1 MDHQITLNLSLGQAA
16 AASLGFL
23 AALITTFS
31 QSQANLGLQVG
42 IIFAVLYSVLK
53 MQEGPSA
60 IRQEIQDQGRWLSDV
75 VRGILN
81 KTVNMERRLMLLEFS
96 PFECCR
102 QITAAVDSWDEARDP
117 NYASRQVF
125 QELGR
130 YSRNQG
136 SLRYEQIRSRE
147 SQSVPERSTTL

>member
-1 MDHQITLNLSLGQAA
+1 MDHQINLSLSLGQAA

-23 AALITTFS
+23 AALVMTFS
-31 QSQANLGLQVG
+31 QSQAHLGLQMLL
-42 IIFAVLYSVLK
+42 IFAVLYSVLK
-53 MQEGPSA
+53 MQEGPA
-60 IRQEIQDQGRWLSDV
+60 VIQGEIQNQATWLSDV
-75 VRGILN
+75 LSGILT
-81 KTVNMERRLMLLEFS
+81 KAVNMERRLMLLEFS

-102 QITAAVDSWDEARDP
+102 QITAAVDQWDQARDGH
-117 NYASRQVF
+117 YASRQVF

>member
-1 MDHQITLNLSLGQAA
+1 MDHQMNITLSLGQCVT
-16 AASLGFL
+16 ASLGFL
-23 AALITTFS
+23 AAVVTTLS
-31 QSQANLGLQVG
+31 RDQAHLGLQTLL
-42 IIFAVLYSVLK
+42 ILAVLYAVLK
-53 MQEGPSA
+53 IQEGPA
-60 IRQEIQDQGRWLSDV
+60 VIQGEIQNQATWLSDV
-75 VRGILN
+75 LRGLLT
-81 KTVNMERRLMLLEFS
+81 KAVNMERRLMMMEFS

-102 QITAAVDSWDEARDP
+102 QITAAVDQWDEARDQF
-117 NYASRQVF
+117 YASRQVF